1 MGHSARTRPDLM
13 VHYKFQISFMSGS
26 IGCEQQVL
34 IYSGKCLRPYSIW
47 VDFEKFWGF
56 NKGNAQICLSYT
68 SSKKKLQ
75 TLFFPQRLVFR
86 QEWRQN
92 CYQLDQRVGQG
103 AMLLCCCDVIPR
115 KLAISLRT
123 RNRVGTDFYLR

>member
-1 MGHSARTRPDLM
+1 MIYRESAKRRFMGHSARTRPDLM

-68 SSKKKLQ
+68 SSKKNCKR
-75 TLFFPQRLVFR
+75 FFFHSDWFSVK
-86 QEWRQN
+86 N
-92 CYQLDQRVGQG
+92 GDKT
-103 AMLLCCCDVIPR
+103 VINW
-115 KLAISLRT
+115 ISESDRA
-123 RNRVGTDFYLR
+123 RCSCVAVM